1 MTCYRATPVILYELF
16 FFCIFGKALMNGL
29 CVHVHASPSR
39 RPQFGHRELLGEQ
52 AKQVHVYK
60 LVFHHCTSNPG

>member
-1 MTCYRATPVILYELF
+1 
-16 FFCIFGKALMNGL
+16 MNGL
-29 CVHVHASPSR
+29 CVHVHVSPSR